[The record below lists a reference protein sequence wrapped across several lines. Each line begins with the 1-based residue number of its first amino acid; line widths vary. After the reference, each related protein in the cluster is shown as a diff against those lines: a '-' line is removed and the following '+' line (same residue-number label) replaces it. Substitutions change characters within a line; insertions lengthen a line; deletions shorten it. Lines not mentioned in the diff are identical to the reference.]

1 MKRPTESILER
12 NIVVRVVVYY
22 LALGAVLTMAWQWIP
37 PTTLMD
43 LGWSS
48 AISDMMRGGGTGAV
62 AELSGGPGA
71 LVSAALAAM
80 VLSILLAF
88 PVAWV
93 YTLTRQKA
101 GYLQSVVQLLVILPP
116 VVAGIVVMVKY
127 SLALA
132 FSLAGIVAAVRFRNT
147 LEDSKDAVY
156 VFLATGLGLAAGFA
170 PGVAIVLSVLFNAL
184 ILLLWWTD
192 FGRTP
197 ARLEGRMAEDRMERL
212 LELANRTGE
221 FVARMDDEI
230 LSDMAPQQLEAIAD
244 RAYRRRRQVSTDVPQ
259 AQPTQQ
265 YGAILRIRTAE
276 AEGVRLVAESIFE
289 PHLKR
294 WRYGGSRAEDD
305 GTRTI
310 EYAIQLRRTAT
321 PESLLTALRAQGPP
335 HVISAEMI

>member
-1 MKRPTESILER
+1 MNRPTESLLER
-12 NIVVRVVVYY
+12 NVLLRVIVYY
-22 LALGAVLTMAWQWIP
+22 IGLGLALTIFWRWMPA
-37 PTTLMD
+37 TTLVD
-43 LGWSS
+43 LGW
-48 AISDMMRGGGTGAV
+48 APALTEIMRGGGLPATEVTA
-62 AELSGGPGA
+62 GPGA
-71 LVSAALAAM
+71 LVSSALAAM

-101 GYLQSVVQLLVILPP
+101 GYMQSVVQLLVILPP

-184 ILLLWWTD
+184 IVLLWWTD

-197 ARLEGRMAEDRMERL
+197 ARLEGKMAEDRMERL
-212 LELANRTGE
+212 MALANRTGE

-230 LSDMAPQQLEAIAD
+230 LSDLAPEQLDALAD
-244 RAYRRRRQVSTDVPQ
+244 RAYRRRRQVSPDIPAAT
-259 AQPTQQ
+259 ATQQ
-265 YGAILRIRTAE
+265 YGAILRIRTGE
-276 AEGVRLVAESIFE
+276 PEGVRLVAESIFE

-294 WRYGGSRAEDD
+294 WRYGGSRQEDD

-310 EYAIQLRRTAT
+310 EYAVQLRRSSSPDA
-321 PESLLTALRAQGPP
+321 LLTALRAQGPP
-335 HVISAEMI
+335 NVISVEML

>member
-1 MKRPTESILER
+1 MSRPTESLLER
-12 NIVVRVVVYY
+12 NVIVRVVVYY
-22 LALGAVLTMAWQWIP
+22 IGLAVVLALFWRWMP

-43 LGWSS
+43 LGWSGGIADALRGQATS
-48 AISDMMRGGGTGAV
+48 ADV
-62 AELSGGPGA
+62 SGGPGV
-71 LVSAALAAM
+71 LVSSAVAAM
-80 VLSILLAF
+80 MLSILLAF

-184 ILLLWWTD
+184 IILLWFTD

-197 ARLEGRMAEDRMERL
+197 ARLEGKMAEDRMERL
-212 LELANRTGE
+212 MALANRTGE

-230 LSDMAPQQLEAIAD
+230 LSDMAPEQLEAIAD
-244 RAYRRRRQVSTDVPQ
+244 RAYRRRKQVSPDLPV
-259 AQPTQQ
+259 AQSSQQ

-276 AEGVRLVAESIFE
+276 PEGVRVVAESIFE

-294 WRYGGSRAEDD
+294 WRYGGSRQEND

-310 EYAIQLRRTAT
+310 EYAIQLRRTST
-321 PESLLTALRAQGPP
+321 PESLLTALRAQGAPN
-335 HVISAEMI
+335 VISAEMI